1 MNSRETILRSFVSFR
16 FANGISTKF
25 NPPSLIYSAYVFS
38 SSFLPL
44 SIFKNNEIS
53 KDISDG
59 IITLKSFKSTR
70 SKIIGPLRFLHQPIE
85 KKKST
90 LPSLRKRRER
100 ERGVKKVDRTVSLR
114 GSAGARKSPRN
125 TPGFQRNNRRGYVV
139 GLGGRRDVITPYA
152 RTQTLI

>member
-1 MNSRETILRSFVSFR
+1 MNEFSRDDSPQFR

-25 NPPSLIYSAYVFS
+25 NPPSLIYSAYIRLLFEFFF
-38 SSFLPL
+38 FLPS

-100 ERGVKKVDRTVSLR
+100 ERG
-114 GSAGARKSPRN
+114 G
-125 TPGFQRNNRRGYVV
+125 
-139 GLGGRRDVITPYA
+139 
-152 RTQTLI
+152 

>member
-1 MNSRETILRSFVSFR
+1 MNEFSRDDSPQFR

-38 SSFLPL
+38 SSFSFSSLLL
-44 SIFKNNEIS
+44 SLKTTKSPRIS
-53 KDISDG
+53 R
-59 IITLKSFKSTR
+59 IIILKSFKSTR

-90 LPSLRKRRER
+90 LPFLRKRRER